1 MCIILRSVGYTVILV
16 SANLFLFASE
26 ARAKGKVTFDAG
38 TDPQALYGAG
48 IDFDVYRKG
57 EKVGYHRV
65 RFHRDSKDLI
75 VSSRFHLKI
84 RFLFLTA
91 FEYLYEAE
99 GRWRDGHLQ
108 RLEAAVND
116 NGTQMS
122 LAAERSGDL
131 VAVKSA
137 DGTVTER
144 APIYP
149 TNHWNVSVLPETRVL
164 NTLTGEINDVRI
176 ERQGSEKVTT
186 EAGEVSAT
194 RYAYTGDLEADVWYD
209 DAGRWVKLRF
219 AARDGSVIEYACRR
233 CQGAIPDR
241 LEQAER

>member
-1 MCIILRSVGYTVILV
+1 MVFRSTRYFF
-16 SANLFLFASE
+16 LFLFSAAFLVVASQAGAREELPRAE
-26 ARAKGKVTFDAG
+26 AV
-38 TDPQALYGAG
+38 DPTALYGAG
-48 IDFDVYRKG
+48 IDFDVYREGK
-57 EKVGYHRV
+57 KVGYHKV
-65 RFHRDSKDLI
+65 RFDRDGKDLL
-75 VSSRFHLKI
+75 VSSEFHLKI
-84 RFLFLTA
+84 RILFLTA
-91 FEYLYEAE
+91 FEYLYQAE

-122 LAAERSGDL
+122 VEAKLSGGL
-131 VAVKSA
+131 VAVTSA
-137 DGTVTER
+137 AGTVTER

-149 TNHWNVSVLPETRVL
+149 TNHWNASVLPETRVL
-164 NTLTGEINDVRI
+164 NTLTGKINDVGI
-176 ERQGSEKVTT
+176 ERRGREQVAT
-186 EAGEVSAT
+186 EAGQVSAT